1 MRTFSNGKIILCLAG
16 IFAFGAATGTIVGIG
31 ATKKKME
38 KRYETKSLEASIME
52 LLRSR
57 LQITAEQSV
66 ELQPLVDLACSE
78 YRAEQGRSVE
88 RILEIIHNSNQR
100 LAKKLTPEQV
110 TKLEEMEREHEAG
123 LRKKFSL
130 GPAPTR

>member
-16 IFAFGAATGTIVGIG
+16 IFVFGAATGAIFVTG
-31 ATKKKME
+31 AAKKKME

-57 LQITAEQSV
+57 LQITAEQAG
-66 ELQPLVDLACSE
+66 ELQPLVDLACNE

-88 RILEIIHNSNQR
+88 RVLEIIHNSNQR
-100 LAKKLTPEQV
+100 VAKKLTPEQV
-110 TKLEEMEREHEAG
+110 GKLEEM
-123 LRKKFSL
+123 
-130 GPAPTR
+130 